1 MTNLTTELN
10 LMTIVDAIN
19 VVSEAA
25 TQKAIETNKFAAAML
40 DTDLDEAESILLQN
54 SRLIEATK
62 VLLQLSDDILPE

>member
-19 VVSEAA
+19 VVSDAA
-25 TQKAIETNKFAAAML
+25 TKTAIETNKFAAAML

>member
-1 MTNLTTELN
+1 VTNLTTELN
-10 LMTIVDAIN
+10 LMEIVEAIN
-19 VVSEAA
+19 IVSDA
-25 TQKAIETNKFAAAML
+25 TTKTAIETNKFASAML